1 MGSGAREREAASVLP
16 EPNDVHSLRRRARRR
31 QDARCAHQGGRRR
44 VYMAGHPHPHRA
56 KDIPGTAIE
65 PHRTDF
71 EDGAAG
77 ADKLQRHTAHAV
89 LPKRLDHPFRPL
101 ERHHVRERIPRPG
114 IRLDLHGRGDAV
126 YRARIPLSWWL
137 PARRK
142 RDPEALLPDVQPRR
156 RRAQM
161 GQAPV
166 YRPKFQD
173 RFRQS

>member
-1 MGSGAREREAASVLP
+1 MGSWTREREAASVLQ
-16 EPNDVHSLRRRARRR
+16 EPNDVHGLRRRARRR
-31 QDARCAHQGGRRR
+31 QDARCAHQGSRRR
-44 VYMAGHPHPHRA
+44 VYMAGNPHPHRA

-65 PHRTDF
+65 PHRADF

-89 LPKRLDHPFRPL
+89 LSERLDHPFRTL

-126 YRARIPLSWWL
+126 YRARISLSRRL
-137 PARRK
+137 PAWRQ